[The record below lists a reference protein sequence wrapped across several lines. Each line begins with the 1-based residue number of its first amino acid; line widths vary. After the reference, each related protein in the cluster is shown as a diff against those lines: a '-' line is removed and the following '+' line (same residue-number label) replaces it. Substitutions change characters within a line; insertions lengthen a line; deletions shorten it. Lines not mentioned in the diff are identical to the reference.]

1 MRKKQNIF
9 DLCTKRFDKSNPKI
23 WFVVQVIGNIAASYT
38 SVPIGPLFYR
48 SSELEKI
55 VGLKRHR
62 QNHDADIEFSMKHAV
77 NLFDGN
83 ITLKINFII

>member
-23 WFVVQVIGNIAASYT
+23 WFVVQVIGNIAVSYT

-62 QNHDADIEFSMKHAV
+62 QNYDADIEFSMKHAV

>member
-1 MRKKQNIF
+1 M
-9 DLCTKRFDKSNPKI
+9 
-23 WFVVQVIGNIAASYT
+23 
-38 SVPIGPLFYR
+38 PIGPLFYR